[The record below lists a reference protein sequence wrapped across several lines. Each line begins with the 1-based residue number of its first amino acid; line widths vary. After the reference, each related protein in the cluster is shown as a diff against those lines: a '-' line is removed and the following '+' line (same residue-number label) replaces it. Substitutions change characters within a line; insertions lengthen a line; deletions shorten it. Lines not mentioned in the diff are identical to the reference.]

1 MEKLTKATTV
11 RLDQSIDRWYRTEAA
26 RQGVSVS
33 SLIRRVLTDRAMSDI
48 SSEGMTSAAL
58 GRLRNQMEKLT
69 REVSLVSSMQYAH
82 VYTFLLASL
91 AEHGS
96 DGGVGLEFDKT
107 NMPERNRTAAA
118 VRQMADGLMKEWVRK
133 LVSNRN
139 VKGTCIDSIMELM
152 GLVEEKEAEK

>member
-1 MEKLTKATTV
+1 
-11 RLDQSIDRWYRTEAA
+11 
-26 RQGVSVS
+26 
-33 SLIRRVLTDRAMSDI
+33 
-48 SSEGMTSAAL
+48 
-58 GRLRNQMEKLT
+58 
-69 REVSLVSSMQYAH
+69 MQYAH

-118 VRQMADGLMKEWVRK
+118 ARQMADGLMKEWVRK
-133 LVSNRN
+133 LVSSRS
-139 VKGTCIDSIMELM
+139 VRGTCVESIMEAM